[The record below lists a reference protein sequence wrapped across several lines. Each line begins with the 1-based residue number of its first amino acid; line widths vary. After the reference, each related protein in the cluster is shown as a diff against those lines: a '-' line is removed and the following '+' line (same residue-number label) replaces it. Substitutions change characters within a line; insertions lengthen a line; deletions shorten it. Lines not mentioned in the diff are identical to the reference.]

1 MSITAAIRSRDRQVW
16 GHITEFGRQSLRK
29 IAQATGLSKDRVA
42 RSLEAVSN
50 RDKYPESHL
59 WETAEGQAWLHR
71 MVDAT
76 IYEFG
81 LKGNQGADR
90 VSEFLKRLR
99 VNSHVGVSPTALR
112 QRMRQMEEEL
122 AEFQQN
128 QEEEQSQQGEKRAV
142 VASGDETWFN
152 DKPLLVLMDL
162 TSGYLIMEE
171 EAADR
176 SYETWDT
183 KAQTR
188 LQQLGLQVRHFVSDR
203 GKGLVKLA
211 TASLGCWAGADLF
224 HAQYDLS
231 KWLGRSLHGQF
242 GRACKEL
249 KEAEAK
255 KASLEEK
262 EAAPENI
269 QQQAQR
275 IEQCQEKLKAIEKGR
290 QAYGQAQRSVS
301 AAVHAFGVE
310 DNRPQSSAQVE
321 KRLEEQVQRFVQI
334 AQEQSVQDKKNAV
347 GKFRRQIKDVASI
360 VDAWWLW
367 TKESLAEFG
376 LTTALSDWLLDSL
389 LPVIYWHHQGH
400 KTQNPDMKKLYQEAW
415 HKAQAAYATHPVT
428 QTMSPEDLDRWC
440 SWAEWTC
447 GNFHRVSS
455 AVEGRNGC
463 LSLSYHN
470 GRGLT
475 NRRLG
480 ALTAIHNYDTKRRDG
495 RTPAQRLY
503 GQPFP
508 DLFEWL
514 IGQTSALPLPRK
526 ARQPLVHNPLA
537 LNAVSA

>member
-16 GHITEFGRQSLRK
+16 GHITEFGRQSLRQ
-29 IAQATGLSKDRVA
+29 IAQATGMSKDKVA

-59 WETAEGQAWLHR
+59 WETEEGQAWLHR

-90 VSEFLKRLR
+90 ISEFLKRLR
-99 VNSHVGVSPTALR
+99 VDSQVGVSPTALR

-122 AEFQQN
+122 AKFQQK
-128 QEEEQSQQGEKRAV
+128 QEEAQSQPGEKRAV

-171 EAADR
+171 EAANR
-176 SYETWDT
+176 SYETWET

-211 TASLGCWAGADLF
+211 TASFGCWAGADIF

-242 GRACKEL
+242 GRACKAL
-249 KEAEAK
+249 TEAEAQ

-262 EAAPENI
+262 EAAPEKI
-269 QQQAQR
+269 EQQTQR
-275 IEQCQEKLKAIEKGR
+275 IEQCQEKLKAIEKSR
-290 QAYGQAQRSVS
+290 QAYGQAQRFIS

-310 DNRPQSSAQVE
+310 DNRPQNSAQVE
-321 KRLEEQVQRFVQI
+321 KRLEEQVQRVEQI
-334 AQEQSVQDKKNAV
+334 AQEQSVPAKKDAV

-367 TKESLAEFG
+367 TQESLAEFG
-376 LTTALSDWLLDSL
+376 LGPALSNWLLNSL
-389 LPVIYWHHQGH
+389 LPVIYWHHQCH
-400 KTQNPDMKKLYQEAW
+400 KTQNPDMKKLYQKAW
-415 HKAQAAYATHPVT
+415 HKAQAAYAVHPMT
-428 QTMSPEDLDRWC
+428 QTMSREDLDGWC
-440 SWAEWTC
+440 RWAEWTC
-447 GNFHRVSS
+447 AHFHRASS

-463 LSLSYHN
+463 LSQSYHN

-475 NRRLG
+475 KDRLT
-480 ALTAIHNYDTKRRDG
+480 ALTAIHNYDTRQQDS
-495 RTPAQRLY
+495 RTPAERLFNA
-503 GQPFP
+503 PFP

-514 IGQTSALPLPRK
+514 IAQMDALPLPRK
-526 ARQPLVHNPLA
+526 ARQRLVHNPLA
-537 LNAVSA
+537 VVAVAA